1 MKQWILAL
9 LLSAT
14 TLCHAVAIRNTA
26 TTVFNA
32 ASVTVA
38 WPSGTVAGDAA
49 YIAVGQ
55 GCGATVPSGWNSLI
69 TNNVSGTSQS
79 YGTATFNGIVINKV
93 LTAADITATSV
104 TITTGCGFNGVAI
117 IATLVGSASGIS
129 SFDPAEGAS
138 SPVTITPATVP
149 QANSLA
155 LYFALNRSAGTAPT
169 VSRGVLQHAAADASA
184 ACGSLY
190 AESLASAGSISP
202 VFTFPT
208 SANQFSFVLVLS
220 SGSAPAVGLAQ

>member
-1 MKQWILAL
+1 MKRWLIAL
-9 LLSAT
+9 LLSAST
-14 TLCHAVAIRNTA
+14 FCHAVAIRGSA
-26 TTVFNA
+26 ATVFNA

-69 TNNVSGTSQS
+69 TPNESGTSQS
-79 YGTATFNGIVINKV
+79 YGTGTFMGIIINKV
-93 LTAADITATSV
+93 LTAADITTGSV
-104 TITTGCGFNGVAI
+104 AITTGCGFNGVAI
-117 IATLVGSASGIS
+117 IATLVGNASGIS

-138 SPVTITPATVP
+138 SPVTITPATAP
-149 QANSLA
+149 QAGALA
-155 LYFALNRSAGTAPT
+155 LYFALNRSSGTAPT
-169 VSRGVLQHAAADASA
+169 VSRGTLQQAAADSSA

-220 SGSAPAVGLAQ
+220 GGSAPAVGLAQ

>member
-1 MKQWILAL
+1 MATIRG
-9 LLSAT
+9 SA
-14 TLCHAVAIRNTA
+14 VS
-26 TTVFNA
+26 VFNA
-32 ASVTVA
+32 SSFAVA
-38 WPSGTVAGDAA
+38 WPAGTVAGDAA
-49 YIAVGQ
+49 YIAIGQ
-55 GCGATVPSGWNSLI
+55 GCGATVPSGWNSII
-69 TNNVSGTSQS
+69 TPNESGTSQS
-79 YGTATFNGIVINKV
+79 YGTGTFMGIIINKV
-93 LTAADITATSV
+93 LTAADITAGSV
-104 TITTGCGFNGVAI
+104 TITLGCGFNGVAI
-117 IATLVGSASGIS
+117 IVTMVGSASGIS

-169 VSRGVLQHAAADASA
+169 VSRGSLLHAAADSSA

-190 AESLASAGSISP
+190 SEALASAGSISP

-208 SANQFSFVLVLS
+208 SANQFCFVLVLS